1 VISKLLDPSQHQPLI
16 KRVNEAL
23 LQKFVK
29 QSNEMRSCPRQ
40 GCGYAGFINLNQT
53 CTNNLVCLLCNTQ
66 WRDPVHYTNFEKT
79 MEEIKDVF
87 MMRGETLS
95 QVIKLVTTEPCPNE
109 NCGFLI

>member
-1 VISKLLDPSQHQPLI
+1 
-16 KRVNEAL
+16 
-23 LQKFVK
+23 
-29 QSNEMRSCPRQ
+29 
-40 GCGYAGFINLNQT
+40 
-53 CTNNLVCLLCNTQ
+53 
-66 WRDPVHYTNFEKT
+66 